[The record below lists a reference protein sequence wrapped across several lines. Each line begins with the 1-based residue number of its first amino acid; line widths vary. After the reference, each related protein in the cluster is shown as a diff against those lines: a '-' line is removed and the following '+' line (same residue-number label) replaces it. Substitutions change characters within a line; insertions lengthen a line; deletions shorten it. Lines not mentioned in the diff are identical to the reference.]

1 MKNQI
6 ATLLTGG
13 SGLGALEIIQQN
25 FGQSSDPTEIKVNLI
40 MQIVVS
46 LATLFG
52 LFKKR
57 KKNNNQNY

>member
-13 SGLGALEIIQQN
+13 SGIGVLEVIQQN

-57 KKNNNQNY
+57 KRNNN

>member
-25 FGQSSDPTEIKVNLI
+25 FGYSSDPQEVKLNLI